1 MSVVQT
7 NDLVSAYEAVYE
19 IFQGSWVPPDR
30 LIQEEMDEIPLP
42 PKDERIQINQPYQFV
57 VRTPKDIVFDKLDLF
72 MINQGESCF
81 GPFDIRAGNSGNF
94 LIINSY
100 DIAPFVRTYRD
111 AAGELSYG
119 ITVVG
124 TLGDDPT
131 PNGYVPSQTTC
142 GEPNGNRSLKTTF
155 ALKEV
160 NDCKILSLEESQ
172 ANQEEIQENEVVVI
186 GDLGRRSDFNKGGCP
201 NRTKGINGNIINTQN
216 RTMKFGI
223 ESPQGYGAGAD
234 NAFGY
239 LGGFGFLPNAY
250 AKRSVLR
257 TLPEGYKG
265 PSKAEMADNLKGNG
279 PYIYAR
285 FYNSAAFPKQC

>member
-7 NDLVSAYEAVYE
+7 NDLVSAYEAIYE
-19 IFQGSWVPPDR
+19 IFQGSWVPPDK

-42 PKDERIQINQPYQFV
+42 PKEERIQINAPYQFV
-57 VRTPKDIVFDKLDLF
+57 VRTPKNVVYDKLDLF
-72 MINQGESCF
+72 MINQGESCY
-81 GPFDIRAGNSGNF
+81 GPYDIRAGNSGNF
-94 LIINSY
+94 ILINSF
-100 DIAPFVRTYRD
+100 DISAYNRTYRD

-131 PNGYVPSQTTC
+131 PNGFQPSISTC
-142 GEPNGNRSLKTTF
+142 GKNNVIGLKTTF
-155 ALKEV
+155 ALKQV
-160 NDCKILSLEESQ
+160 NDCKILSLEDSQ
-172 ANQEEIQENEVVVI
+172 ANEEDVEENEVTVV
-186 GDLGRRSDFNKGGCP
+186 GDLGRRSDFNKGGCAG
-201 NRTKGINGNIINTQN
+201 RVKGINGNIINTAN

-223 ESPQGYGAGAD
+223 ESSQGYGAGAD

-239 LGGFGFLPNAY
+239 QGGLGFLPNAY

-257 TLPEGYKG
+257 TLPEGFKG
-265 PSKAEMADNLKGNG
+265 PSKAELMDNLKGNG

-285 FYNSAAFPKQC
+285 FYNSAVFTTKP